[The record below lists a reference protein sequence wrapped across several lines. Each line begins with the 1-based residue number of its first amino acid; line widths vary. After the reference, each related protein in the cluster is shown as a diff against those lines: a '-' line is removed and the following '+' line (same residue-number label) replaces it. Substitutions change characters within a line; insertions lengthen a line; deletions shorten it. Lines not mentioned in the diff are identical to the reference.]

1 MNTTESRREFE
12 EWAKRVGY
20 WLHINP
26 YDDIE
31 KYYDSSDTESAW
43 EAWQAARGQLEDQLR
58 IALDGHSDS
67 QLWGENGL
75 LAATMRCVYG
85 YEKLERERD
94 EARKALFEISEMDY
108 DEGNIWD
115 QAEKIQAIAHNA
127 YYHPPTS
134 EKI

>member
-1 MNTTESRREFE
+1 MKDKYKEPHGSKERVE
-12 EWAKRVGY
+12 EQ
-20 WLHINP
+20 I
-26 YDDIE
+26 
-31 KYYDSSDTESAW
+31 
-43 EAWQAARGQLEDQLR
+43 R
-58 IALDGHSDS
+58 IALDGHPDS

-94 EARKALFEISEMDY
+94 EAREALFEISEMDY

-134 EKI
+134 RKNENE